1 VEEVDNMSLFGSIN
15 ISSSGLT
22 AERLRMDIISKNI
35 ANANTT
41 RTANGTPYRRQV
53 VTFKAA
59 ETGSFKSHLSKH
71 MNKNE
76 NDNIGNGVEVTGI
89 KEDESSFKRIY
100 DPGHPDA
107 DKNGYVLMPNVNI
120 VTEMINMISAT
131 RAYEANVTALNS
143 SKSMM
148 MKALEIG
155 R

>member
-1 VEEVDNMSLFGSIN
+1 MSLFGSIN

-41 RTANGTPYRRQV
+41 RTANGTPYKRQV

-59 ETGSFKSHLSKH
+59 ETESFKTHLNKH
-71 MNKNE
+71 MNKN
-76 NDNIGNGVEVTGI
+76 NDIGNGVEVTGV
-89 KEDESSFKRIY
+89 KEDQSSFKRVY

-107 DKNGYVLMPNVNI
+107 DKKGYVLMPNVNI
-120 VTEMINMISAT
+120 VTEMVNMISAT

>member
-1 VEEVDNMSLFGSIN
+1 MSMFNSIN

-53 VTFKAA
+53 VTFKTA
-59 ETGSFKSHLSKH
+59 ENSSFKEHLNNSL
-71 MNKNE
+71 NKN
-76 NDNIGNGVEVTGI
+76 IAQGVEVESI
-89 KEDESSFKRIY
+89 KEDNSAFKRVY

-107 DKNGYVLMPNVNI
+107 DKDGYVLMPNVNI
-120 VTEMINMISAT
+120 VTEMVNMISAT
-131 RAYEANVTALNS
+131 RSYEANVTALNA

-155 R
+155 K